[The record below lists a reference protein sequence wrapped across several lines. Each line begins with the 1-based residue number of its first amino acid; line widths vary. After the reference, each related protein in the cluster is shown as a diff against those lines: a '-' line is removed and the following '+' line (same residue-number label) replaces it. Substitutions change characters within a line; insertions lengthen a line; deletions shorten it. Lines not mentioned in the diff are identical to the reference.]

1 MVDSLEML
9 GGMEPQP
16 GREAKIPGLTPG
28 NGKGAGSEER
38 GQVLSPVCPANTAI
52 LPFAASCAGQDCCS
66 PPGSRLPGSQGS
78 VRTQGPS
85 PELML
90 LPPPGMPS
98 ASAARGTPGH
108 PSKPQLRGLHIHAAF
123 LGSTPALL
131 WATSGFATLT
141 WLHCNGFVCLPPS
154 GTWPQGQRLDVSH
167 SSLCPQC
174 VRSACSVCVTA
185 GRTLQA
191 AVSNLLGLL
200 ASGWGQPKGGDQRAG
215 EGEPK
220 VPLVHSGPKQCLWLQ
235 CFWHF
240 QLPSAGPS
248 LSVRDP
254 TWQFCFLLCPSSL
267 GDVQQLP
274 AVIELW
280 VTLPSSV

>member
-1 MVDSLEML
+1 MCRTGLLFTSRFQTAWL
-9 GGMEPQP
+9 PQ
-16 GREAKIPGLTPG
+16 
-28 NGKGAGSEER
+28 GASARR
-38 GQVLSPVCPANTAI
+38 GPALS
-52 LPFAASCAGQDCCS
+52 SCCS
-66 PPGSRLPGSQGS
+66 LRLECPLLLLPGERLGISANPS
-78 VRTQGPS
+78 SEVSTSTQPFWAQHLLSFGLP
-85 PELML
+85 LA
-90 LPPPGMPS
+90 LPP
-98 ASAARGTPGH
+98 
-108 PSKPQLRGLHIHAAF
+108 L
-123 LGSTPALL
+123 LGYIVMDLY
-131 WATSGFATLT
+131 
-141 WLHCNGFVCLPPS
+141 VCLPLGLGRKDRGWTLVTHPCAHSVCGSLVPLLTLPS
-154 GTWPQGQRLDVSH
+154 SRS
-167 SSLCPQC
+167 
-174 VRSACSVCVTA
+174 SACSVCVTA